1 MRNSN
6 NKFRKDI
13 NGLRAWA
20 VVAVVLFHFGVS
32 GFSGGFVG
40 VDVFFVISGF
50 LMTGI
55 ILRGLEANSAAAAS
69 GVIDPRRFSI
79 IAFYLARAR
88 RILPA
93 LLVLCL
99 VLMVVG
105 WFVLPAVEYKQLGKH
120 AISALGFLSNVL
132 FWREDG
138 YFDTASHDKLLL
150 HTWSLSVEW
159 QFYLMLPI
167 FMAVI
172 YKLRP
177 SRRAQA
183 IGLSAVLLFSLLLCI
198 AATPIKTTAAFYLL
212 PTRAWEMLAG
222 GLVYLLA
229 QRIVLSA
236 GQQRSVEIA
245 GFALLVA
252 AIAVFDSNS
261 QWPGWRATVPVFATM
276 LILFAA
282 RQDSLFTGT
291 RIAQW
296 LGDSSYSLY
305 LWHWPL
311 VVGLVYL
318 ELQDSVPAIVV
329 GLVLTL
335 VLGGLSYR
343 FIERPAQLSLNVMRQ
358 RLSALVIVAVT
369 LLVMVPG
376 GVIVL
381 QHGIPGRL
389 PAQVDALFAESD
401 NKNPRLGEC
410 MQNEFSAVPE
420 CTYGGPKLGVI
431 VVGDSHA
438 GALIRAVQRALP
450 STDEH
455 ALDWTMS
462 NCPTIANIK
471 AVGQITYRCGSF
483 IARKSQTPDA
493 ALGQTPMLIINRT
506 SNYLM
511 GPNEPDRTRE
521 VPVPELYFD
530 KPFASRS
537 PEYLQAMRE
546 GIIDTA
552 CAFAK
557 QRPVYMLRPIP
568 ELKRDVPKTMGRAAM
583 RGKQERVSISMDEYR
598 QRNAFAWETQDLA
611 AARCGVTILDP
622 LPYLCRDGNC
632 YGDADG
638 HPLYFDDDH
647 LSEYG
652 GDRLRPLFQRMFVT
666 SDATAHTGTTLNGA
680 PSLETTP

>member
-1 MRNSN
+1 MKKSN

-20 VVAVVLFHFGVS
+20 VVAVVLFHFGVA

-55 ILRGLEANSAAAAS
+55 ILRGLESSSAAAAGGVS
-69 GVIDPRRFSI
+69 GARSFSI
-79 IAFYLARAR
+79 IAFYLSRAR

-105 WFVLPAVEYKQLGKH
+105 WFVLPAVEYNQLGKH
-120 AISALGFLSNVL
+120 AISALGFLSNVM

-138 YFDTASHDKLLL
+138 YFDAASHDKLLL

-159 QFYLMLPI
+159 QFYLILPI
-167 FMAVI
+167 FMAIVW
-172 YKLRP
+172 KLRP

-183 IGLSAVLLFSLLLCI
+183 IALSGVMLLSLLLCI

-229 QRIVLSA
+229 QRFTLSA
-236 GQQRSVEIA
+236 GLQRGVELA
-245 GFALLVA
+245 GFAVLIA
-252 AIAVFDSNS
+252 AIVVFDSNS
-261 QWPGWRATVPVFATM
+261 QWPGWRAMVPVVATM
-276 LILFAA
+276 LILFAG
-282 RQDSLFTGT
+282 RQESLWTGT
-291 RIAQW
+291 RVAQW

-318 ELQDSVPAIVV
+318 GLQNSVPAIAV
-329 GLVLTL
+329 GLLITL

-343 FIERPAQLSLNVMRQ
+343 FIERPAQTSLNVMRQ
-358 RLSALVIVAVT
+358 RIGALVIVAVT

-389 PAQVDALFAESD
+389 PPEVDALFAESE

-438 GALIRAVQRALP
+438 GAIIRGVERALP
-450 STDEH
+450 SPTEH
-455 ALDWTMS
+455 VLDWTMS

-483 IARKSQTPDA
+483 LAKKSQETDA
-493 ALGQTPMLIINRT
+493 ALGHVPMLIINRT
-506 SNYLM
+506 SNYLL

-521 VPVPELYFD
+521 VAVPELYFD
-530 KPFASRS
+530 KPFPSRS

-546 GIIDTA
+546 GIIETA

-557 QRPVYMLRPIP
+557 QRPVFMLRPIP

-583 RGKQERVSISMDEYR
+583 LGKQERVSISMDEYR
-598 QRNAFAWETQDLA
+598 QRNAFTWETQDLA
-611 AARCGVTILDP
+611 AERCGVTILDP
-622 LPYLCRDGNC
+622 LPYLCRDGKC

-652 GDRLRPLFQRMFVT
+652 TDRLRPLFQQMFLT
-666 SDATAHTGTTLNGA
+666 TEATAHST
-680 PSLETTP
+680 PSAETTP